1 MTPTLVSQSNQ
12 ALLSEIPFWRDCMNR
27 PALDMDDNRP
37 MVAAGAG
44 FIRTLQLCRSVIEQY
59 RFTQD
64 DFRREIL
71 VACCHTNPSSLR
83 PALLDMISSPLTPTA
98 RYPSNMPNRL
108 Y

>member
-27 PALDMDDNRP
+27 PALDMDGNRP
-37 MVAAGAG
+37 MVAAGAS

-71 VACCHTNPSSLR
+71 PIHLHFVLLSL
-83 PALLDMISSPLTPTA
+83 I
-98 RYPSNMPNRL
+98 
-108 Y
+108 

>member
-1 MTPTLVSQSNQ
+1 
-12 ALLSEIPFWRDCMNR
+12 MNR
-27 PALDMDDNRP
+27 SALDMDNNRS
-37 MVAAGAG
+37 MVAAGAS
-44 FIRTLQLCRSVIEQY
+44 FIRTLQLCRSMIEQY

-83 PALLDMISSPLTPTA
+83 PALLDVISYPLPPTT